1 MKRTKAA
8 VVLLAALLILSLCVT
23 ASADISIGISP
34 PRVTMS
40 DAVKGG
46 TYEETVIIFYSGK
59 EPTTFSVVTEGECG
73 DWVSLYDED
82 DLTTPLDEITLD
94 ASDEPVSNKIVLK
107 VDIPKEMANAK
118 YNGTL
123 FFESIPSENKAKG
136 AVAQAVVRMP
146 LQVAVAVTGQQ
157 ILKGA
162 VNGITTADAEVGY
175 PVKTQV
181 EFENKGN
188 VIAKPEVEI
197 SILKDGELVDSFVHS
212 ASIKP
217 GSEETITALWNT
229 TGVETGNYTADVT
242 VSLDGATLA
251 TEELPFTVLTSGTL
265 TREGELKK
273 LIIKGVP
280 QVDRVIKVV
289 AIFENTGEGDIIAE
303 FKGELYHNGD
313 FVDVL
318 ESEEKLVEAGDTSEI
333 TVYYKIM
340 APGDYQ
346 TKGYVTYSG
355 KETQKE
361 EVLFTVSEEVEAKEV
376 AKVEKKEEEKK
387 AAEEEKN
394 GIPGFEFVTGMIAIA
409 IVSLLV
415 SAYRRERGK
424 NT

>member
-1 MKRTKAA
+1 MMKRTKAA

-23 ASADISIGISP
+23 ASADISVGISP

-46 TYEETVIIFYSGK
+46 TYEETVTIFYSGD
-59 EPTTFSVVTEGECG
+59 EPTTFTIVAEGECS
-73 DWVSLYDED
+73 DWLSLYDED
-82 DLTTPLDEITLD
+82 DLTTPLDELSLD
-94 ASDEPVSNKIVLK
+94 ASDKPVSNKIVLK

-118 YNGTL
+118 YNGTVFL
-123 FFESIPSENKAKG
+123 ESIPSTNKAKG

-146 LQVAVAVTGQQ
+146 LQVAVEVTGKQ

-162 VNGITTADAEVGY
+162 VNSITTADAEVGY
-175 PVKTQV
+175 PVKIQV

-197 SILKDGELVDSFVHS
+197 SILKDGEHVDSFVHRG
-212 ASIKP
+212 AIKP
-217 GSEETITALWNT
+217 GCDETITALWNT

-242 VSLDGATLA
+242 VSLDGAALT
-251 TEELPFTVLTSGTL
+251 TEKLSFTVLTSGTL

-273 LIIKGVP
+273 LTIKGVP
-280 QVDRVIKVV
+280 EIDRVIKVV
-289 AIFENTGEGDIIAE
+289 AIFENIGEGDIIAE

-318 ESEEKLVEAGDTSEI
+318 ESEEKLVEPGDTLEI
-333 TVYYKIM
+333 TVYYKIT
-340 APGDYQ
+340 APGDYKI
-346 TKGYVTYSG
+346 KGYVTYSG

-361 EVLFTVSEEVEAKEV
+361 EVSFTVSGEGDAKEV
-376 AKVEKKEEEKK
+376 AKVEKK
-387 AAEEEKN
+387 AAEEEKK

-409 IVSLLV
+409 IVSLRV
-415 SAYRRERGK
+415 SVYRRERGRL
-424 NT
+424 